1 VAATALVF
9 TAPQGGVLLA
19 TTWRRRYFDPAV
31 RAARLGPL
39 RPHDLRHTAMS
50 LWIAAGDNP
59 KVVSVRAGH
68 SSVAFTLD
76 VYGHLYPEH
85 DERSRARLDAL
96 IAEAEPPPDATV
108 HELHKRTD
116 SA

>member
-1 VAATALVF
+1 MAAPLF
-9 TAPQGGVLLA
+9 RSGGA
-19 TTWRRRYFDPAV
+19 CD
-31 RAARLGPL
+31 RAGAAAAA
-39 RPHDLRHTAMS
+39 DLRHTAIS

-76 VYGHLYPEH
+76 VYGHLYRRH

-96 IAEAEPPPDATV
+96 IAEAEPTPRATV
-108 HELHKRTD
+108 HELHKRTN